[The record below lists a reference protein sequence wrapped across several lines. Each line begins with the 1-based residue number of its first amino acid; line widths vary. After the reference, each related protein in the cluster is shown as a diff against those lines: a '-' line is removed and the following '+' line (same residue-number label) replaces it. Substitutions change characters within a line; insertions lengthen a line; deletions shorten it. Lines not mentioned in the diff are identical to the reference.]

1 VSEKDQQAQLEE
13 AIKKLPPEE
22 AALLLKNLE
31 RALTKRKIQL
41 TGYLVAIVAWFIGM
55 LAALVIYGSVSGFV
69 GYVFIVPFALV
80 GLTLWGF
87 GKWADKYSLPKAAA
101 SPQLPAKG

>member
-1 VSEKDQQAQLEE
+1 MSEKDKEAELEE

-41 TGYLVAIVAWFIGM
+41 TGYLVAMVVWLIGM

-69 GYVFIVPFALV
+69 GYVFVAPFALV
-80 GLTLWGF
+80 GLTLWMF
-87 GKWADKYSLPKAAA
+87 GKWADKYSLPKAPAR
-101 SPQLPAKG
+101 QLPAKA